1 MTVEA
6 TPAPARTGPLGLAR
20 RVAMPLFK
28 TGLVAFLLLGV
39 VVVGAQAVGI
49 ALRDGDL
56 VSGVLDGAGRAMTV
70 TAGLTGLL
78 AFAMSYLFRWD
89 TDGED

>member
-1 MTVEA
+1 
-6 TPAPARTGPLGLAR
+6 
-20 RVAMPLFK
+20 MPLFK

-49 ALRDGDL
+49 AIRDAEL

-89 TDGED
+89 RGGED